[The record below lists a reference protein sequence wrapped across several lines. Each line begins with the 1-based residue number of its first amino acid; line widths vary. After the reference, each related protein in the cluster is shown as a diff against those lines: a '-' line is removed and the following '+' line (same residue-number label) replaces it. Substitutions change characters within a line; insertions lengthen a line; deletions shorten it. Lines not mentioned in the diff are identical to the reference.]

1 MPSAIHERAKTGDLP
16 GIESL
21 LADPEYAGQGASDR
35 DLHENTVLHIACKH
49 GRTAVV
55 EWALAQSGIDL
66 NALNVAGD
74 TPLILS
80 ASQGSLEIVKML
92 VAKGADV
99 NRANDHGNTAMHYA
113 CFWRYRDIAVY
124 LGKEAGAW
132 VAIKN
137 KYQKTPLGRTSD
149 EIKDLLR
156 EEAAGTRTVQAPAR
170 TFAQAKEEAKVRFLA
185 KGGVDWEIT
194 ATSVQTHPKPL
205 SSTIYFIT
213 RRGRWNNY
221 DVVIRTPADQTK
233 VSADD
238 VRALKT
244 EISHL
249 RKLFHANLLPLL
261 AACATPPNVGVLTE
275 FVPSGDLWTFLH
287 DPGVEMTMEMALGIA
302 EGVCKGMKFLHE
314 QEPPVVHT
322 NLKSQNI
329 LLMPDVTPKITDYGF
344 TTALF
349 NPLRA
354 ASSKYLCRTE
364 WLAPEVLRGMDG
376 ANAGGGGGGGDIT
389 SPTVGVGGGGSGA
402 GESVTDWRPVDSYAF
417 GMLLHEIVTRA
428 WPYEVMNAMVVG
440 MRVLLEGVR
449 PEIPSYA
456 PDNLAKLMKECW
468 VAKPA
473 DRPSF
478 ATMLPQINAPQ
489 VDSF

>member
-1 MPSAIHERAKTGDLP
+1 MPSAIHERAKAGDLP

-21 LADPEYAGQGASDR
+21 IADPEYSGEGASDR

-49 GRTAVV
+49 GKTAVV
-55 EWALAQSGIDL
+55 EWALEQSGIDL

-113 CFWRYRDIAVY
+113 CFWRYRDMAVY

-194 ATSVQTHPKPL
+194 ATSVQTHPTPL

-221 DVVIRTPADQTK
+221 DVVIRTPVDQSKTT
-233 VSADD
+233 AED
-238 VRALKT
+238 VRYLKQ
-244 EISHL
+244 EISQL

-261 AACATPPNVGVLTE
+261 AACATPPNVGLLTE

-287 DPGVEMTMEMALGIA
+287 DPGVEMTMEMAMRIA
-302 EGVCKGMKFLHE
+302 EGVCQGMKFLHE
-314 QEPPVVHT
+314 QDPPTVHT

-329 LLMPDVTPKITDYGF
+329 LLMPDVTPKITNYGF
-344 TTALF
+344 TSPLF

-354 ASSKYLCRTE
+354 PTNKYLSRTE
-364 WLAPEVLRGMDG
+364 WLAPEVLRGG
-376 ANAGGGGGGGDIT
+376 FENSST
-389 SPTVGVGGGGSGA
+389 SIDSSSSNVSAAAAVAPGVSRI
-402 GESVTDWRPVDSYAF
+402 VDWRPVDSYAF

-456 PDNLAKLMKECW
+456 PDNLVKRL
-468 VAKPA
+468 
-473 DRPSF
+473 DSIFHDLQGF
-478 ATMLPQINAPQ
+478 A
-489 VDSF
+489 VRHF